1 MLKLLLGLALLCT
14 YNGGQATASPLVGPP
29 ATQQRNDPAINV
41 IPGKEKRAPIITSPE
56 SDPLESGDLFEG
68 DLAIPTELIEEY
80 YGTQNEHV
88 SWWIPV
94 ASLLLFSPRY
104 QYS

>member
-29 ATQQRNDPAINV
+29 SAPPSNDPTINV
-41 IPGKEKRAPIITSPE
+41 ISGKEKRAPIITSPE
-56 SDPLESGDLFEG
+56 LDPLESGDLFEG

-88 SWWIPV
+88 S
-94 ASLLLFSPRY
+94 
-104 QYS
+104 